1 METKTRE
8 AQIEADI
15 YAQVQRRFAEFDD
28 PAHGWEHIKR
38 VYQLALHIAEQED
51 ADRFIVGTAALLH
64 DIGRLTHDTKQHHA
78 EISESLASELLSAY
92 PITPEQKEAILHAII
107 AHSYS
112 RGVEPGTPEARV
124 VRDADRLDGL
134 GAIGILRW
142 AITGTIRRTPQTRS
156 YHPDDPFAEQRQP
169 DDRLFMLD
177 HFFTKL
183 LKLADSMSTETGR
196 KMAQQRTAFMH
207 AYLEEFRRELEIRAS
222 AVDSLQPHT

>member
-1 METKTRE
+1 METETRE

-15 YAQVQRRFAEFDD
+15 YAQVQQNFAEFDD

-38 VYQLALHIAEQED
+38 VYQLALHIAEEEN
-51 ADRFIVGTAALLH
+51 ANRFIAGTAALLH
-64 DIGRLTHDTKQHHA
+64 DIGRLTHDTTQHHA

-92 PITPEQKEAILHAII
+92 PITHEQKEAILHAII

-112 RGVEPGTPEARV
+112 RGVEPRTPEARV

-142 AITGTIRRTPQTRS
+142 AITGTIRRTPQIRS

-196 KMAQQRTAFMH
+196 KMAQQRTAFMR

-222 AVDSLQPHT
+222 AVDDLQPHV